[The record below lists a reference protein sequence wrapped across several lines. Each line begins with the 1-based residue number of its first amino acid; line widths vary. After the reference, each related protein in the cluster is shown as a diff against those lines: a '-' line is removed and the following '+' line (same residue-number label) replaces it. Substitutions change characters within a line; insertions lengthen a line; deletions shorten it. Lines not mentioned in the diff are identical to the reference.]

1 MSVIGQGWW
10 LDLLLAGLTGLVLG
24 GLFQTLRERQTRL
37 SVIDAVHRRCWAE
50 QDRWLEEHA
59 KQSEAEIARLREDA
73 ARADQAVR
81 ELTEDR
87 DQQLQL
93 VERVRR
99 EMDGARA
106 GYRQAEQA
114 LCQQLL
120 SLERQMGGERTAHRR
135 EVQAL
140 RVQCDELNEQ
150 LAAARAELLAVQA
163 KQAHE
168 RQTLQ
173 VDAEEHQQVCQVRD
187 ALRDE
192 VSKLLDLLDQSDTA
206 QAALQHRANAL
217 EQQLAIGQRQLEELR
232 QRLQRE
238 PAPPAAGAHADA
250 GGAVRRVRAASLR
263 AAARQP
269 ATRQPAA
276 HQGRR
281 SVQPGLAQPLRGL
294 VLVAD
299 RGLEAGR
306 AAVGGR
312 APAALR
318 SPHLPRALGSA
329 GQGAARGAASRAAG
343 VSGAVAPRRT

>member
-37 SVIDAVHRRCWAE
+37 TEIDAVHRRCWAE

-59 KQSEAEIARLREDA
+59 QQSEAEIARLREDA

-106 GYRQAEQA
+106 GYCQAEQA

-120 SLERQMGGERTAHRR
+120 SLERQVGGERTAHRR

-140 RVQCDELNEQ
+140 RMQCDELNEQ
-150 LAAARAELLAVQA
+150 LAAARAELLAMQA
-163 KQAHE
+163 KQARE

-187 ALRDE
+187 DLRAE

-217 EQQLAIGQRQLEELR
+217 EQQLAIGQRQLEDVR

-238 PAPPAAGAHADA
+238 
-250 GGAVRRVRAASLR
+250 RRVFPAQLPPGVPDRRVSAPMERERVAA
-263 AAARQP
+263 
-269 ATRQPAA
+269 
-276 HQGRR
+276 
-281 SVQPGLAQPLRGL
+281 
-294 VLVAD
+294 
-299 RGLEAGR
+299 
-306 AAVGGR
+306 
-312 APAALR
+312 
-318 SPHLPRALGSA
+318 
-329 GQGAARGAASRAAG
+329 
-343 VSGAVAPRRT
+343 